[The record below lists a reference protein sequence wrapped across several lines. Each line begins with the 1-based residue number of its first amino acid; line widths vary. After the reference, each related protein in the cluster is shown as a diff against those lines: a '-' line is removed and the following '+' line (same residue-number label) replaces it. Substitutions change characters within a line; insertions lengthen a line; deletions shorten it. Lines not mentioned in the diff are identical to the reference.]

1 MVSESTGATPQTPPV
16 SPDDPKPDAPAPGG
30 RGRLREMLAG
40 FTHIRSTR
48 LLLAV
53 MSIDL
58 LAVLFGGAV
67 ALLPVYAKD
76 ILQVGPAGLGLLSTA
91 PAVGAAVLFSAVAC
105 SLSCGS
111 EG

>member
-1 MVSESTGATPQTPPV
+1 VW
-16 SPDDPKPDAPAPGG
+16 
-30 RGRLREMLAG
+30 R
-40 FTHIRSTR
+40 TR

-67 ALLPVYAKD
+67 ALLPIYAKD

-91 PAVGAAVLFSAVAC
+91 PAVGAAVAGLAIARLASRWMPAC
-105 SLSCGS
+105 SSPRWAAS
-111 EG
+111 V